1 MRIRIKRMF
10 TSIRTSFKRL
20 FLWKK
25 RQQEVLESFPCKLF
39 LTCDQLT
46 LDRFIHC
53 FKGGDLSVLVIEG
66 NADLN
71 TLSSVWN
78 DIYLEFVDLMS
89 TGETE
94 YVMDLRRRI
103 NIASIEIEEIESILF
118 CLSFKPYPKLI
129 DKLKDHGYYNEFNIA
144 NPEEYMESLKAVEQ
158 SLGSK
163 RFQLEQD
170 IKELKGYVEQQ
181 MNKEMDMD
189 FFDFMVIRLSKY
201 FGFMIDEKTVT
212 VSKFVRMIKEFAKN
226 NKPKQP
232 IVKDEY

>member
-1 MRIRIKRMF
+1 M
-10 TSIRTSFKRL
+10 
-20 FLWKK
+20 
-25 RQQEVLESFPCKLF
+25 
-39 LTCDQLT
+39 
-46 LDRFIHC
+46 
-53 FKGGDLSVLVIEG
+53 VIEG

-94 YVMDLRRRI
+94 YVMELRRRI

-129 DKLKDHGYYNEFNIA
+129 NKLRDHGYYNEFDIV
-144 NPEEYMESLKAVEQ
+144 NPEQYMESLKAVEQ
-158 SLGSK
+158 SLASK

-170 IKELKGYVEQQ
+170 LKELKGYVEQQ
-181 MNKEMDMD
+181 MNKEMDME
-189 FFDFMVIRLSKY
+189 FFDSMVIRLSKY

-212 VSKFVRMIKEFAKN
+212 VSKFVRMIKEFTKN
-226 NKPKQP
+226 SKPKQP